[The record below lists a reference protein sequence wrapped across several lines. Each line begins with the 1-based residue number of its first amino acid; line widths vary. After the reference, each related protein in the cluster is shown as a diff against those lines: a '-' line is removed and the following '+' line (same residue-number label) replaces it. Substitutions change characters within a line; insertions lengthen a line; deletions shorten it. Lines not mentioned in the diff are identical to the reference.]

1 MYNYSGQS
9 ITLMWGGRRC
19 HFHFHK
25 AKSKLLCR
33 VCIFALTHRYMCMC
47 ILLWYTEMY
56 VSHKSFDS
64 FSPLQISENMN
75 YILANTFKRN
85 LEASWFAVPTPGPVV
100 MANERRP
107 STIICNALF
116 FFFVT
121 QVLEISKDL
130 PCKITRYYK
139 EYLVSRYKLSTWVVV
154 KIWSLQIWD
163 RFLP

>member
-1 MYNYSGQS
+1 
-9 ITLMWGGRRC
+9 
-19 HFHFHK
+19 
-25 AKSKLLCR
+25 
-33 VCIFALTHRYMCMC
+33 
-47 ILLWYTEMY
+47 MY

-100 MANERRP
+100 TRAFEKLMANERRP
-107 STIICNALF
+107 STIICNALLF

-130 PCKITRYYK
+130 PCIITRYYK
-139 EYLVSRYKLSTWVVV
+139 EYLVSRYKLST
-154 KIWSLQIWD
+154 
-163 RFLP
+163 